1 MRQRLQHWKAWLDE
15 KLWRED
21 LVQVAVPRRWLLAG
35 CRVAVAAFAN
45 FGRNLG
51 GIRAAGLSLTTL
63 LALVP
68 LLAIA
73 VGLGDL
79 LGYRTQLEAAIVR
92 ETSDWPTSLREAIDT
107 VQRLVDGTSFHALGA
122 VGTAVLLVSVVR
134 LHQSTE
140 LALNAIHGVQARPW
154 WLRLANLLAVLLV
167 LPPLAIM
174 ALFVKSVLRNPW
186 FLEGAADWVRFGYA
200 TGFGIVP
207 HVLSWIVFTL
217 LYRWMPSVRVPY
229 HAALVGGVTA
239 GSAWL
244 VLFDVYLQFQVG
256 VALNNAI
263 YGTLAAL
270 PLLVVYLQLAWTV
283 LLLGAEISHAVRT
296 IHTLRR
302 PKAGT

>member
-1 MRQRLQHWKAWLDE
+1 MQTLWRRCSNWLRVD
-15 KLWRED
+15 LWRED
-21 LVQVAVPRRWLLAG
+21 LRQVAPPRGWFLVVY
-35 CRVAVAAFAN
+35 RVGFAAIHN

-79 LGYRTQLEAAIVR
+79 LGYRAQLEAAIVR
-92 ETSDWPTSLREAIDT
+92 ETSDWPSSLREAIDT

-122 VGTAVLLVSVVR
+122 VGTAVLVVSVVR

-140 LALNAIHGVQARPW
+140 LALNAIHGVRPRPW
-154 WLRLANLLAVLLV
+154 WLRLANLLAVMLV

-186 FLEGAADWVRFGYA
+186 FLEGAADWIRFGYA

-207 HVLSWIVFTL
+207 HVLSWIAFTL
-217 LYRWMPSVRVPY
+217 LYRWMPSTRVPFL
-229 HAALVGGVTA
+229 AALTGGLVA

-270 PLLVVYLQLAWTV
+270 PLLVVYLQMAWTV
-283 LLLGAEISHAVRT
+283 LLLGAELSHAVQHR
-296 IHTLRR
+296 HSLR
-302 PKAGT
+302 PPQSG